1 MTRTRLSASAVAAF
15 AALVIG
21 AGADGAAPDRAPLS
35 TTSQLA
41 NSCVAIGDAAGS
53 FYLKP
58 TALRRYLIQDS
69 AGNLL
74 VATGSG
80 VSRAAQ
86 PGPEAEWTIARVGR
100 RFVVHTP
107 PPVRPLGVDSSG
119 QFVLG
124 GSTTRL
130 RLFRAGGCL
139 AYPEA
144 PTGARG
150 KPFSGTHADGT
161 VTGIADLHL
170 HPVADLRAGG
180 QVIAGEAFDRFGITE
195 ALGRDSDVH
204 GPDGSLD
211 ITGNLLR
218 TGSPAG
224 IHDTE
229 GWPSFAGWPTHDTLT
244 HQQVYYRWLERA
256 WMSGLRLVVAQA
268 VEDQPLCDIEPRRSH
283 SCDET
288 ETIKLEIQRLRELQ
302 DYVDA
307 QSGGRGRGWFRIVTS
322 PERAR
327 KVIAR
332 GKLAVVIGAESSNP
346 VGCSERNGEPLCTK
360 PQIKA
365 GLAELR
371 RLGVRSMFVTHWT
384 DNALGGPAFEGG
396 AKGEFIGLMQQSHT
410 GHPFATEPCTTG
422 DEDEGTCNA
431 RGLTDHGAYFVRR
444 MIAEGMLIE
453 ADHMSQRTRAAV
465 FAIAKR
471 NDYPLV
477 SSHTGTGG
485 EWPPEQLRAL
495 RRLGGISSATPGSA
509 DEMIGRI
516 GELRRHSGDAHT
528 AVALGSDTGGFA
540 DLPGPPADAAENPLV
555 YPFRSFAGN
564 VRFARQRTGERSFDY
579 NADGVA
585 HYGLF
590 ADLIADIQRRPGG
603 RRALSSLFSSAEGY
617 LQMWELASR
626 R

>member
-1 MTRTRLSASAVAAF
+1 MRTKLAF
-15 AALVIG
+15 AAVALVVLVVTA
-21 AGADGAAPDRAPLS
+21 AGADGAPPEKTPLHR
-35 TTSQLA
+35 TEQLA
-41 NSCVAIGDAAGS
+41 NSCVAIGAAAGS
-53 FYLKP
+53 YYLKP

-69 AGNLL
+69 DGLL
-74 VATGSG
+74 LASSG
-80 VSRAAQ
+80 DAVTRVAQ
-86 PGPEAEWTIARVGR
+86 PGPDSEWTIARVGR
-100 RFVVHTP
+100 RFLIHTP
-107 PPVRPLGVDSSG
+107 PPVRPLGVDPTG

-124 GSTTRL
+124 GSTSRL
-130 RLFRAGGCL
+130 RLFDASGCL

-144 PTGARG
+144 ATGARG
-150 KPFSGTHADGT
+150 KPFSGTDDDGT
-161 VTGIADLHL
+161 VLGFADLHL
-170 HPVADLRAGG
+170 HPVADFRAGG

-195 ALGRDSDVH
+195 ALGRDADVH

-218 TGSPAG
+218 TGTPAG
-224 IHDTE
+224 THETE
-229 GWPSFAGWPTHDTLT
+229 GWPSFAGWPTYDTLT

-256 WMSGLRLVVAQA
+256 WMAGLRLVVAQT

-307 QSGGRGRGWFRIVTS
+307 QSGGGGRGWFRIVGS

-327 KVIAR
+327 KVIER
-332 GKLAVVIGAESSNP
+332 GKLAVVIGVESSNP
-346 VGCSERNGEPLCTK
+346 LGCSERDGQPLCTK
-360 PQIKA
+360 PQIKSR
-365 GLAELR
+365 LAELR
-371 RLGVRSMFVTHWT
+371 GLGVRSMFVTHWT

-422 DEDEGTCNA
+422 DEDEGVCNA
-431 RGLTDHGAYFVRR
+431 KGLTELGAYFVRR

-465 FAIAKR
+465 LAIAKR

-485 EWPPEQLRAL
+485 EWTPAQLRSL
-495 RRLGGISSATPGSA
+495 RRLGGISSVTPGSA
-509 DEMIGRI
+509 AQIISRI
-516 GELRRHSGDAHT
+516 GELRRDSGEVNT
-528 AVALGSDTGGFA
+528 GIALGSDTGGFA
-540 DLPGPPADAAENPLV
+540 DLPGPPPNAAEDPLA
-555 YPFRSFAGN
+555 YPFRSFVGD
-564 VRFARQRTGERSFDY
+564 VRFDRQTTGARIFDF

-590 ADLIADIQRRPGG
+590 ADLIAEIERSPGG
-603 RRALSSLFSSAEGY
+603 RRALDSLFSSAETY
-617 LQMWELASR
+617 LQTWDRASNR
-626 R
+626 